1 MVIAYYMKYFLTM
14 MCKFLA
20 LNNLKDSENPN
31 LKEAVAGALWELGGK
46 SKRVESNN
54 FSGEGG
60 NIVIYL

>member
-1 MVIAYYMKYFLTM
+1 M